1 MLALFALGVMSLFW
15 SALVAAAIFAEKI
28 LPRGVA
34 LSRALAV
41 VLVVLGL
48 LVAVAPA
55 RVPGL
60 TQPAP
65 MEMGR

>member
-1 MLALFALGVMSLFW
+1 M
-15 SALVAAAIFAEKI
+15 
-28 LPRGVA
+28 LPRGLS
-34 LSRALAV
+34 LSRSLAV

-60 TQPAP
+60 TRPAP